1 MSLDRSSCVF
11 DTRSCS
17 KTRRGKVCFKVHEL
31 EICLE
36 NNFLKYIYDYKKTSN
51 KANAQ
56 VEIYDHY
63 LQYSPTM
70 TRFPLLKIRKLIN
83 KAKANVLSF

>member
-1 MSLDRSSCVF
+1 MCVW
-11 DTRSCS
+11 
-17 KTRRGKVCFKVHEL
+17 
-31 EICLE
+31 
-36 NNFLKYIYDYKKTSN
+36 FLKYIYDYKKTSN